1 MIVIVVLIWWWLV
14 CCSLF
19 LFSSFRFSLLL
30 NAVESSAHFYTG
42 LFVAF
47 LCSGCLYLSAA
58 CATSVA
64 GHVSWLLTAAWL
76 AFSSPPGLEHC
87 CSPIHVETCH
97 LLEGVCAWCL
107 WTHVVCVHDVCVVS
121 MTVCICDVCVWCI
134 VVYVCEGSRCTS
146 PAAMALPSHLA
157 SPWLFSWM
165 KSRNEDRTHL
175 VNYCCRGEMNCVPLV

>member
-14 CCSLF
+14 CRSLF

-30 NAVESSAHFYTG
+30 NAVESSACFYTG

-64 GHVSWLLTAAWL
+64 GHVSWLLTAARL

-97 LLEGVCAWCL
+97 LLEGVYAWCL
-107 WTHVVCVHDVCVVS
+107 WTHVVCVCGVCAWCVCGVYDSVCMWRVCVVYCS
-121 MTVCICDVCVWCI
+121 VCVWG
-134 VVYVCEGSRCTS
+134 VQMHLSSSHGTTES
-146 PAAMALPSHLA
+146 PGISLTVL
-157 SPWLFSWM
+157 L
-165 KSRNEDRTHL
+165 NEEQKWR
-175 VNYCCRGEMNCVPLV
+175 